1 MSISYNAVVGFK
13 GKVTLPSSDSWNT
26 NQNII
31 RDPPK
36 SIHTRRID
44 KVGENSSIIEIIDQ
58 SGDRGC
64 EAISKYARG
73 INPAVSVSYSN
84 VTNNA
89 GTNVLSN
96 VRSAKM
102 PYTIMQNQ
110 GAFRPPI
117 QTQYELLPLSRQPR
131 ELTSVSTN
139 ASIIDFSR
147 KMLVPQPASKTKEVK
162 TTKLFTLVRP
172 TVTNKILGNKS
183 SQKPNGIENMIQAKV
198 KINTDSRIRNKNG
211 TYKEDVN
218 LSDSNYI
225 NKDIIHPAAKTNTK
239 HDKHVNGVV
248 LLETDRFIQ
257 NHNSVQATTNIQDN
271 TKYTRIDFLNDI
283 ELTRNIP
290 VSNFSTNIISKGPN
304 ENNSRE
310 KNLKPK
316 ISYGGFQGK
325 CSIPSQK
332 RITNT
337 CSSSNIKKQTL
348 LQGESRNTLNY
359 TTKPEYTNR
368 W

>member
-1 MSISYNAVVGFK
+1 MKISILLPYKENFSPDYPGAVSLFVYETSRISKYKRNITVFGNTEFEDTFK
-13 GKVTLPSSDSWNT
+13 LNYKNILLKKKIFSSQT
-26 NQNII
+26 NNYVKKFINLD
-31 RDPPK
+31 RD
-36 SIHTRRID
+36 T
-44 KVGENSSIIEIIDQ
+44 NSSIIEIIDQ

-89 GTNVLSN
+89 GINVLSN

-102 PYTIMQNQ
+102 PYTIMHNQ

-139 ASIIDFSR
+139 ASIIDFSK

-198 KINTDSRIRNKNG
+198 KIN
-211 TYKEDVN
+211 
-218 LSDSNYI
+218 
-225 NKDIIHPAAKTNTK
+225 IIH
-239 HDKHVNGVV
+239 
-248 LLETDRFIQ
+248 
-257 NHNSVQATTNIQDN
+257 
-271 TKYTRIDFLNDI
+271 
-283 ELTRNIP
+283 
-290 VSNFSTNIISKGPN
+290 
-304 ENNSRE
+304 
-310 KNLKPK
+310 
-316 ISYGGFQGK
+316 
-325 CSIPSQK
+325 
-332 RITNT
+332 
-337 CSSSNIKKQTL
+337 
-348 LQGESRNTLNY
+348 
-359 TTKPEYTNR
+359 
-368 W
+368 